1 MKVTLKQLKRLNAC
15 KDQYD
20 LFASLGLDGVEITG
34 ELCIKHAQDFDW
46 NWAAHNLLRKPYR
59 EAFDLATKPHWE
71 VYFLATEPHWIAY
84 YLATESLWEARAL
97 AIKLHREAR
106 DLATKPHREAY
117 DLATKPHLEALNLEL
132 AKAFF
137 AATQQEK

>member
-1 MKVTLKQLKRLNAC
+1 MKVTLKQLKRLKAC

-20 LFASLGLDGVEITG
+20 LFAALGLDGVKITE

-46 NWAAHNLLRKPYR
+46 DWAAHNLLRKP
-59 EAFDLATKPHWE
+59 HWE
-71 VYFLATEPHWIAY
+71 AYFLTTEPHREAY
-84 YLATESLWEARAL
+84 DLAVKSSRQAYDL
-97 AIKLHREAR
+97 AI
-106 DLATKPHREAY
+106 KPHREAY
-117 DLATKPHLEALNLEL
+117 DLAVKPHREARDLAIKPHREALNLAR